1 MGWLVCATRS
11 LATWIDTKR
20 RPTNKINWQLI
31 NGEMQTNCHS
41 DNDDRRSYYMCY
53 MARWSWSRSW
63 RWKEDRRSIKLTP
76 FARSLAPF
84 CLRSLW
90 SAMTP
95 LARFS
100 SFTHSASASASPS
113 TFPLPCG
120 RVFPPWI
127 WYLECVESGDPAL
140 LHYLWRVSHINYT
153 IHAAAGQ
160 KSVKN
165 SRLHCGD
172 DAINRATRS
181 QLSLEMLRPKPKP
194 KPKSKSSSKSQL
206 IRHRGNARPQLLH
219 FALGP
224 RRCCRRR
231 EISDETSAL

>member
-120 RVFPPWI
+120 RVFP
-127 WYLECVESGDPAL
+127 LESGI
-140 LHYLWRVSHINYT
+140 W
-153 IHAAAGQ
+153 
-160 KSVKN
+160 SVW
-165 SRLHCGD
+165 
-172 DAINRATRS
+172 
-181 QLSLEMLRPKPKP
+181 SLETLLCYIIFDAFRISIIPFMRPPAK
-194 KPKSKSSSKSQL
+194 
-206 IRHRGNARPQLLH
+206 R
-219 FALGP
+219 ALKIAACTVAMMP
-224 RRCCRRR
+224 
-231 EISDETSAL
+231 